1 MMTLRGIAATYRT
14 YYATNIRTPALPAT
28 PPDGDTLLVAV
39 IADEDMA
46 TISGPEGWVLVETSP
61 QGDPY
66 TSTVKC
72 RVHVFAKLA
81 EDEESA
87 DPNGYLFTS
96 DIACGLNLVFAD
108 YEGSS
113 EVHAYNSNALPLS
126 RSSDVERPLPD
137 ITTTEGGA
145 TVVYFIG
152 TCTQTLQTVDGVSVQ
167 SVTAG
172 TLRLS
177 EAGWFLNHAVSDL
190 SALDP
195 GIISNVKYSP
205 KSNTWA
211 YGAAVVI
218 ALLPV
223 ETPTSVRVSPHLAV
237 VVQGGTKQF
246 TATVFGAE
254 NEDVIWSVVEAGG
267 GEIDA
272 NGLYTAP
279 DTIGTYTIR
288 ATSVEDPESY
298 GEAAVRV
305 VASGSGTVV
314 VLHGTLW
321 YREEGA

>member
-14 YYATNIRTPALPAT
+14 YYSTNIRTPALPAT
-28 PPDGDTLLVAV
+28 PHDGDTLLVAV
-39 IADEDMA
+39 IADDDMA

-61 QGDPY
+61 QKSPY
-66 TSTVKC
+66 SWYYKG

-113 EVHAYNSNALPLS
+113 EVHAYNSNALEYTS
-126 RSSDVERPLPD
+126 YENRPLPK

-152 TCTQTLQTVDGVSVQ
+152 TCSDTLKTTDGATVK

-190 SALDP
+190 SAPDP
-195 GIISNVKYSP
+195 GIISNVKYLP
-205 KSNTWA
+205 KS
-211 YGAAVVI
+211 
-218 ALLPV
+218 
-223 ETPTSVRVSPHLAV
+223 R
-237 VVQGGTKQF
+237 
-246 TATVFGAE
+246 
-254 NEDVIWSVVEAGG
+254 D
-267 GEIDA
+267 
-272 NGLYTAP
+272 
-279 DTIGTYTIR
+279 
-288 ATSVEDPESY
+288 
-298 GEAAVRV
+298 
-305 VASGSGTVV
+305 
-314 VLHGTLW
+314 
-321 YREEGA
+321 

>member
-14 YYATNIRTPALPAT
+14 YYSTNIRTPALPAT
-28 PPDGDTLLVAV
+28 PHDGDTLLVAV
-39 IADEDMA
+39 IADDDMA

-61 QGDPY
+61 QRSPY
-66 TSTVKC
+66 SSSYKG

-113 EVHAYNSNALPLS
+113 EVHAYNSNALLS
-126 RSSDVERPLPD
+126 SVVERPLPD

-152 TCTQTLQTVDGVSVQ
+152 TCTQTLKTVDGVLVK

-172 TLRLS
+172 TLQLS

-190 SALDP
+190 SVLDP
-195 GIISNVKYSP
+195 GIISNVQYSH
-205 KSNTWA
+205 KSKMGA

-298 GEAAVRV
+298 GEATVRV

>member
-14 YYATNIRTPALPAT
+14 YYATNIRTPALPAP

-66 TSTVKC
+66 TNLVKC

-96 DIACGLNLVFAD
+96 DIACGLNIVFAD

-113 EVHAYNSNALPLS
+113 EVHAYNSNAHS
-126 RSSDVERPLPD
+126 HNAAAERPLPD
-137 ITTTEGGA
+137 ITTTEGGV

-152 TCTQTLQTVDGVSVQ
+152 TCITSLKTVDGASVQ

-190 SALDP
+190 SVLDP
-195 GIISNVKYSP
+195 GIISNVMYSLGSYP
-205 KSNTWA
+205 RA
-211 YGAAVVI
+211 YGAAVAI

-254 NEDVIWSVVEAGG
+254 SEDVIWSVVEAGG

-279 DTIGTYTIR
+279 DTNGTYTIR
-288 ATSVEDPESY
+288 ATSVVDPESY
-298 GEAAVRV
+298 GEATVRV

>member
-14 YYATNIRTPALPAT
+14 YYSTNIRTPALPAT
-28 PPDGDTLLVAV
+28 PHDGDTLLVAV
-39 IADEDMA
+39 IADDDMA

-61 QGDPY
+61 QKSPY
-66 TSTVKC
+66 SWYYKG

-113 EVHAYNSNALPLS
+113 EVHAYNSNEIHSCVA
-126 RSSDVERPLPD
+126 ERPLPD

-152 TCTQTLQTVDGVSVQ
+152 TCSDTLKTTDGATVK

-195 GIISNVKYSP
+195 GIISNVKYLP
-205 KSNTWA
+205 KSRDYA
-211 YGAAVVI
+211 YAAAVAI
-218 ALLPV
+218 ALTPV
-223 ETPTSVRVSPHLAV
+223 ETPTSVRVKPHLAV

-272 NGLYTAP
+272 NGFYTAP
-279 DTIGTYTIR
+279 DTLGTYTIR
-288 ATSVEDPESY
+288 ATSVVDPESY
-298 GEAAVRV
+298 GEATVRV

>member
-14 YYATNIRTPALPAT
+14 YYSTNIRTPALPAT
-28 PPDGDTLLVAV
+28 PHDGDTLLVAV

-61 QGDPY
+61 QGKQPY
-66 TSTVKC
+66 PSEVKC

-113 EVHAYNSNALPLS
+113 EVHAYNS
-126 RSSDVERPLPD
+126 SSLHSSVVERPLPD

-152 TCTQTLQTVDGVSVQ
+152 TCTQTLMTVDGVLVQ
-167 SVTAG
+167 SVAAG
-172 TLRLS
+172 TLQLS
-177 EAGWFLNHAVSDL
+177 EAGWFINHAVSDL

-195 GIISNVKYSP
+195 GIISNVMYST
-205 KSNTWA
+205 KSSMWA
-211 YGAAVVI
+211 YAAAVAI

-223 ETPTSVRVSPHLAV
+223 ETPTSVRVKPHLAV

-254 NEDVIWSVVEAGG
+254 SEDVIWSVVEAGG

-298 GEAAVRV
+298 GEATVRV

>member
-14 YYATNIRTPALPAT
+14 YYSQNIRTPALPAT

-39 IADEDMA
+39 IANEDRA

-61 QGDPY
+61 QRDPY
-66 TSTVKC
+66 TSTSTVKC

-113 EVHAYNSNALPLS
+113 EVHAYNSNALPPS
-126 RSSDVERPLPD
+126 TVTYRLPN
-137 ITTTEGGA
+137 ITTTEGEA

-152 TCTQTLQTVDGVSVQ
+152 TCTTTLQTDDGASVQ

-195 GIISNVKYSP
+195 GIISNVEYKL
-205 KSNTWA
+205 KSSRWA

-218 ALLPV
+218 ALTPV
-223 ETPTSVRVSPHLAV
+223 ETPTTVRVSPHLAV

-272 NGLYTAP
+272 YGLYTAP

-288 ATSVEDPESY
+288 ATSVVDPESY
-298 GEAAVRV
+298 GEATVRV

>member
-14 YYATNIRTPALPAT
+14 YYSTNIRTPALPAT
-28 PPDGDTLLVAV
+28 PHDGDTLLVAV

-61 QGDPY
+61 QGRQPY
-66 TSTVKC
+66 PSEVKC

-96 DIACGLNLVFAD
+96 DIACGLNIVFAD

-113 EVHAYNSNALPLS
+113 EVHAYNS
-126 RSSDVERPLPD
+126 SSLHSSGAELPLPD

-152 TCTQTLQTVDGVSVQ
+152 TCTQTLLTVDGVLVQ
-167 SVTAG
+167 SVAAG

-177 EAGWFLNHAVSDL
+177 ETGYFLNHAVSDL
-190 SALDP
+190 DALDP
-195 GIISNVKYSP
+195 GKISKVFYST
-205 KSNTWA
+205 KSSMWA
-211 YGAAVVI
+211 YHAAVAI

-272 NGLYTAP
+272 NGFYTAP

-298 GEAAVRV
+298 GEATVRV

>member
-14 YYATNIRTPALPAT
+14 YYSTNIRTPALPAT
-28 PPDGDTLLVAV
+28 PHDGDTLLVAV

-61 QGDPY
+61 QGKQPY
-66 TSTVKC
+66 PSEVKC

-113 EVHAYNSNALPLS
+113 EVHAYNSNALSESLMQH
-126 RSSDVERPLPD
+126 RPLPD

-152 TCTQTLQTVDGVSVQ
+152 TCSYTLQTTDDVSVQ

-195 GIISNVKYSP
+195 GIISNVMYSL
-205 KSNTWA
+205 KSKKNA
-211 YGAAVVI
+211 YGVAVAI
-218 ALLPV
+218 ALVPV
-223 ETPTSVRVSPHLAV
+223 ETPTSVRVKPHLAV

-298 GEAAVRV
+298 GEATVRV

>member
-39 IADEDMA
+39 IANEDRA

-61 QGDPY
+61 QRDPY
-66 TSTVKC
+66 TSTSTVKC

-113 EVHAYNSNALPLS
+113 EVHVYNSSAHSRYTGAERSLPK
-126 RSSDVERPLPD
+126 
-137 ITTTEGGA
+137 ITTTEGEA

-152 TCTQTLQTVDGVSVQ
+152 TCLSSLQTDDSASVQ

-177 EAGWFLNHAVSDL
+177 EAGWYLNHAVSDL

-195 GIISNVKYSP
+195 GIISNVEYKL
-205 KSNTWA
+205 KSSAA
-211 YGAAVVI
+211 YGAEVAI
-218 ALLPV
+218 ALVPV

-272 NGLYTAP
+272 YGLYTAP

-298 GEAAVRV
+298 GEATVRV

>member
-28 PPDGDTLLVAV
+28 PHDGDTLLVAV
-39 IADEDMA
+39 IADDDMA

-61 QGDPY
+61 LKSPY
-66 TSTVKC
+66 SWYYKG

-113 EVHAYNSNALPLS
+113 EVHAYNSNALPPS
-126 RSSDVERPLPD
+126 VTIRRLPD
-137 ITTTEGGA
+137 ITTTEGEA

-152 TCTQTLQTVDGVSVQ
+152 TCATTLQTDDGVSVR

-195 GIISNVKYSP
+195 GIISNVEYTLKRSG
-205 KSNTWA
+205 WA
-211 YGAAVVI
+211 YAAAVVI
-218 ALLPV
+218 ALTPV
-223 ETPTSVRVSPHLAV
+223 ETPTSVRVKPHLAV

-272 NGLYTAP
+272 NGFYTAP
-279 DTIGTYTIR
+279 DTLGTYTIR
-288 ATSVEDPESY
+288 ATSVVDPESY
-298 GEAAVRV
+298 GEATVRV

>member
-14 YYATNIRTPALPAT
+14 YYSTNIRTPALPAT
-28 PPDGDTLLVAV
+28 PHDGDTLLVAV
-39 IADEDMA
+39 IANEDMA

-66 TSTVKC
+66 SSEVKC

-96 DIACGLNLVFAD
+96 DIACGLNIVFAD

-113 EVHAYNSNALPLS
+113 EVHAY
-126 RSSDVERPLPD
+126 RSSAQSRYTGAERPLPD
-137 ITTTEGGA
+137 ITTTEGEA

-152 TCTQTLQTVDGVSVQ
+152 TCYATLKTDDGASVQ

-190 SALDP
+190 DALDP
-195 GIISNVKYSP
+195 GIISNVKYLLGTS
-205 KSNTWA
+205 SA
-211 YGAAVVI
+211 YGAVVAI
-218 ALLPV
+218 ALVPV

-272 NGLYTAP
+272 NGFYTAP

-298 GEAAVRV
+298 GEATVRV

>member
-1 MMTLRGIAATYRT
+1 LRGIAATYRT

-39 IADEDMA
+39 IADDDMA

-61 QGDPY
+61 QKSPY
-66 TSTVKC
+66 SYCKG

-113 EVHAYNSNALPLS
+113 EVHAYNSNAL
-126 RSSDVERPLPD
+126 SDTSYKDRPLPD
-137 ITTTEGGA
+137 ITTTEGGV

-152 TCTQTLQTVDGVSVQ
+152 TCSYTLQTTDGVTVQ

-190 SALDP
+190 SVLDP
-195 GIISNVKYSP
+195 GIISNVQYSL
-205 KSNTWA
+205 KSLNA
-211 YGAAVVI
+211 YGVAVAI

-272 NGLYTAP
+272 NGFYTAP
-279 DTIGTYTIR
+279 DTLGTYTIR

-298 GEAAVRV
+298 GEATVRV